1 MGNPRLRRVLYL
13 AAVAAVKTDSPIRDF
28 YQRLLAKG
36 KPKKVALIAVARKLL
51 TLAFTLV
58 KTQCPYDHEFRS
70 TSLQP

>member
-1 MGNPRLRRVLYL
+1 MLYL
-13 AAVAAVKTDSPIRDF
+13 AAVAAVKTDSPLRDF

-58 KTQCPYDHEFRS
+58 KTQQPYDPEFQSRAP
-70 TSLQP
+70 Q